1 MKRIISCTFIAAFT
15 LLISACGS
23 GEHKKDHAPVS
34 AKPVVKNNGTII
46 EFPADTVTQRFF
58 KTEVISKGDLDA
70 VLLAP
75 ARVVATVV
83 RSKENPGQNLVLFDN
98 PDLTA
103 NYTALLQHVIN
114 IRQKLSVIQQKK
126 AIVSQKEI
134 ELKRF
139 TDLVSHGAGTG
150 KDVADAKTD
159 LILAQ
164 SDASVAEIELANEKT
179 SILEHEARL
188 KLAGFDPE
196 SLLRAPLDKVWLIC
210 DVPENLVNKIK
221 EGNSC
226 QLNFTAYPDDKFT
239 GLIEDVG
246 EVIDNTTRMV
256 KLRIG
261 LPNINNKLRAGMFA
275 NVHFG
280 VDEGSNLSIPKS
292 AMVTVQGR
300 NYVFVRSGTGV
311 FERREIVTGVQVN
324 DRIVV
329 YSGLE
334 ERDTVVTD
342 GAMQL
347 KGISFGY

>member
-1 MKRIISCTFIAAFT
+1 MKRIISCTFIAAFSI
-15 LLISACGS
+15 LISACGTS
-23 GEHKKDHAPVS
+23 DKKKDHTAAA

-46 EFPADTVTQRFF
+46 EFPADTVTLRFF
-58 KTEVISKGDLDA
+58 KTEVISNGSLDA

-103 NYTALLQHVIN
+103 NYTALLQHVVN
-114 IRQKLSVIQQKK
+114 IRQKLSIIQQKK

-139 TDLVSHGAGTG
+139 TDLVNHGAGTG

-159 LILAQ
+159 LIGAQ
-164 SDASVAEIELANEKT
+164 SDCSVAEIELANEKT

-196 SLLRAPLDKVWLIC
+196 SLLHAPINKVWLIC

-261 LPNINNKLRAGMFA
+261 LPNTDNKLRAGMFA
-275 NVHFG
+275 NVQFG
-280 VDEGSNLSIPKS
+280 VNEGNHLSIPKA
-292 AMVTVQGR
+292 AMITVQGK
-300 NYVFVRSGTGV
+300 NYVFIRTAAGV
-311 FERREIVTGVQVN
+311 FERREVVTGIQVN
-324 DRIVV
+324 ERVLV
-329 YSGLE
+329 YSGLG
-334 ERDTVVTD
+334 ERDAVVTD

-347 KGISFGY
+347 KGLSFGY